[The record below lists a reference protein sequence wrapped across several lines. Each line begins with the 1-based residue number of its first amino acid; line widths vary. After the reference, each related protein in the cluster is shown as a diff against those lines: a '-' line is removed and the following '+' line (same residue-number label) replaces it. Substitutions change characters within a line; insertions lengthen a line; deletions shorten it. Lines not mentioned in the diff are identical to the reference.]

1 MTLTPRGSRQTCAT
15 SRRSRSGTQPALCL
29 VEMHRFTTEKRSP
42 TQPPKDHRPLNLRAL
57 LESTRTPFAVAAY
70 GPQAVIFLQ
79 GDPCDGVIYIE
90 KGRVRL
96 SVTAR
101 SGKEAICGLLGTG
114 AFLGEEVLGR
124 HAVRRQTATA
134 MIATEV
140 LVVPKAQM
148 IRLLRTQPAIADR
161 LIAHVVAR
169 HTHLAADV
177 ADQLLKSSEQRL
189 ARTLLVLAG
198 CDERRPCR
206 CVLPEVSQEI
216 IAEIVG
222 TTRSRVNLFMG
233 KFKKLG
239 FIEED
244 GGVIEV
250 KPSLLH
256 LVHDGNRGVPRG
268 TSPGTSQAFEAEERY
283 WPLAG

>member
-1 MTLTPRGSRQTCAT
+1 
-15 SRRSRSGTQPALCL
+15 
-29 VEMHRFTTEKRSP
+29 MHRFTTEKCPPPQR
-42 TQPPKDHRPLNLRAL
+42 PKDHRPLNLRAL
-57 LESTRTPFAVAAY
+57 LESTGTPFAVAAY
-70 GPQAVIFLQ
+70 GPRAVIFLQ
-79 GDPCDGVIYIE
+79 GNACEGVIQIE
-90 KGRVRL
+90 KGCVRL

-101 SGKEAICGLLGTG
+101 GGKEAICGLLGTG
-114 AFLGEEVLGR
+114 AFLGEEVLGG

-134 MIATEV
+134 ITATEV
-140 LVVPKAQM
+140 LVVPKGQM
-148 IRLLRTQPAIADR
+148 IRLLRSHPAIADR
-161 LIAHVVAR
+161 LIAHIVAR
-169 HTHLAADV
+169 HTHLEADV
-177 ADQLLKSSEQRL
+177 ADQILKSSEQRL

-198 CDERRPCR
+198 CDERGPCR

-216 IAEIVG
+216 IAEMVG

-250 KPSLLH
+250 KSSLLH
-256 LVHDGNRGVPRG
+256 LVHDGHRGVPRG
-268 TSPGTSQAFEAEERY
+268 ISSGPSQAFRVEERY